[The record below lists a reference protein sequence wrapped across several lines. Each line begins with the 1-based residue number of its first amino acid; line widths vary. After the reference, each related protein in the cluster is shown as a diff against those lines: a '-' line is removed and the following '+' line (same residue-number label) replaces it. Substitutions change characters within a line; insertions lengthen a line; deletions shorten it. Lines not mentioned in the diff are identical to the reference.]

1 MKKATMVVLVLAALV
16 SAACGQSVTAPHDQA
31 VQMES

>member
-1 MKKATMVVLVLAALV
+1 MKRMVAVLVLAVLV